1 MRCDSYGNVIQD
13 MDETV
18 ADTVIRVEQLVK
30 THSLELAFFKDLF
43 HDRMVTMDAIAIELE
58 KLRERLV

>member
-1 MRCDSYGNVIQD
+1 MSNAVENPMGTISREQI
-13 MDETV
+13 
-18 ADTVIRVEQLVK
+18 ADKLTHVEQLIK

-58 KLRERLV
+58 KLRERLA